1 LRVEGPLY
9 SLDTVVVRGTG
20 CNPNVLT
27 GATLTLASSAG
38 GAPIALRALGSPQSG
53 VQPDGSVSVTYQ
65 TPLLAAGTYGASLG
79 CTGSQQTDPTAVVT
93 VIAGPPPAAT
103 LSVTSPIADG
113 GTGTMS
119 ARHCGRSAHGEIQ
132 ASARAVGPGGSF
144 SFYGSTRS
152 DGAVDQTFTVPAG
165 SAPGTYT
172 MEVTCGR
179 NAAQTAK
186 DQFVVR

>member
-1 LRVEGPLY
+1 VA
-9 SLDTVVVRGTG
+9 RGTG
-20 CNPNVLT
+20 CNPAVLT
-27 GATLTLASSAG
+27 GATLTLVAQAG
-38 GAPIALRALGSPQSG
+38 GAPITLRALGSPQSA
-53 VQPDGSVSVTYQ
+53 VQSDGTVSVTYQ

-93 VIAGPPPAAT
+93 VAAGPPPAAT
-103 LSVTSPIADG
+103 LSVTTPIADG
-113 GTGTMS
+113 AAGTMS

-144 SFYGSTRS
+144 NFYGSTRA

-165 SAPGTYT
+165 SAAGTYT

-179 NAAQTAK
+179 NAVQMAK
-186 DQFVVR
+186 DTFVVR